1 MISSVYQWG
10 WVPQAGAVGGLGLGA
25 PSPLAPG
32 YFNPEIPS
40 AWSGGLVAWL
50 RVGQASWVFWCLG
63 VVIAVAAPG
72 LLGHLPSISDLG
84 VKYS

>member
-1 MISSVYQWG
+1 M
-10 WVPQAGAVGGLGLGA
+10 
-25 PSPLAPG
+25 
-32 YFNPEIPS
+32 
-40 AWSGGLVAWL
+40 AWL

-84 VKYS
+84 VNLHKIIKVLLLAQ

>member
-1 MISSVYQWG
+1 M
-10 WVPQAGAVGGLGLGA
+10 
-25 PSPLAPG
+25 
-32 YFNPEIPS
+32 
-40 AWSGGLVAWL
+40 AWL

-84 VKYS
+84 IKIVGSCIFWGLQYEAPSNHRLDSLTL